1 MKKILA
7 TILATA
13 LGLCAWG
20 GTEVS
25 TAAELQTALAS
36 GGDITLTANVEWS
49 SNKNVDKDV
58 SIDLNGKTL
67 TFTVADIHIKG
78 GSSLTMRNGNIV
90 FAASSSGDT
99 LLGIGAY
106 NPYDGGNTLTI
117 EDAKITVDGVGTAYA
132 AFYAY
137 DTAGQPANVANF
149 VRTEITYKNDS
160 SSSGGLFKGSN
171 GAGTFNL
178 TDSTVLAE
186 GNSTS
191 SLIVNATINISGSSF
206 TVKDNPN
213 ANGFNNCALTVT
225 DSTLTIT
232 NNGGRGITPRS
243 GADCTFDG
251 NSTVTISGNGDGDLV
266 LNKYGSGPVVI
277 GDSVSFQAENVKVG
291 ASYTIQDVSGES
303 IELTDGGLH
312 LVAASVPVTNSV
324 QSVNLFG
331 AIKVTGVASNMFVAV
346 PFEGFDGNAMP
357 ASNVVHAA
365 NLADDTK
372 MYVWKGT
379 EYSVYESAS
388 GKWTTPNK
396 ITVTEDGATVG
407 TADLATA
414 VAAGTGVILQRP
426 GNSGNVYVY
435 GQLPATTA
443 GTVSFGAG
451 QTLVSALS
459 TNAMADVNLNAF
471 TWTGVK
477 ATTKKRLKGQAGAD
491 YIQFRDKNNN
501 LVKYYY
507 LEGEGWGV
515 VPTQVTQFSDL
526 VSGGKALVPAGT
538 AFWYYSSAG
547 GAQLDWGE

>member
-13 LGLCAWG
+13 LGLGAWG

-49 SNKNVDKDV
+49 SNKTVDKNV

-117 EDAKITVDGVGTAYA
+117 EDAKITVDGVGTGYA

-137 DTAGQPANVANF
+137 DTAGNPANVANF

-191 SLIVNATINISGSSF
+191 SLIVNATVNISESSF
-206 TVKDNPN
+206 TIKDNPN
-213 ANGFNNCALTVT
+213 ANGFNNCALNVT

-243 GADCTFDG
+243 GADCKFDG
-251 NSTVTISGNGDGDLV
+251 NSTVTISGNGDAR
-266 LNKYGSGPVVI
+266 PVWPER
-277 GDSVSFQAENVKVG
+277 G
-291 ASYTIQDVSGES
+291 
-303 IELTDGGLH
+303 
-312 LVAASVPVTNSV
+312 
-324 QSVNLFG
+324 
-331 AIKVTGVASNMFVAV
+331 
-346 PFEGFDGNAMP
+346 
-357 ASNVVHAA
+357 
-365 NLADDTK
+365 
-372 MYVWKGT
+372 
-379 EYSVYESAS
+379 
-388 GKWTTPNK
+388 
-396 ITVTEDGATVG
+396 
-407 TADLATA
+407 
-414 VAAGTGVILQRP
+414 
-426 GNSGNVYVY
+426 
-435 GQLPATTA
+435 
-443 GTVSFGAG
+443 
-451 QTLVSALS
+451 
-459 TNAMADVNLNAF
+459 
-471 TWTGVK
+471 
-477 ATTKKRLKGQAGAD
+477 
-491 YIQFRDKNNN
+491 
-501 LVKYYY
+501 
-507 LEGEGWGV
+507 
-515 VPTQVTQFSDL
+515 
-526 VSGGKALVPAGT
+526 
-538 AFWYYSSAG
+538 
-547 GAQLDWGE
+547 

>member
-13 LGLCAWG
+13 LGLGAWG

-49 SNKNVDKDV
+49 SNKTVDKNV

-78 GSSLTMRNGNIV
+78 GSLLTMRNGNIV

-117 EDAKITVDGVGTAYA
+117 EDAKITVDGVGTGYA

-137 DTAGQPANVANF
+137 ETAGNPANVANF

-160 SSSGGLFKGSN
+160 STSGGLFKGSN

-186 GNSTS
+186 KNNAS
-191 SLIVNATINISGSSF
+191 SLIVNATVNISGSSV
-206 TVKDNPN
+206 TIKDNPDG
-213 ANGFNNCALTVT
+213 NGFNNCALTVT

-243 GADCTFDG
+243 GSDCKFDG

-291 ASYTIQDVSGES
+291 ASYTIQDASGES

-312 LVAASVPVTNSV
+312 LAAAPTAVTNSV

-331 AIKVTGVASNMFVAV
+331 AIKVVNNASNMFVAL
-346 PFEGFDGNAMP
+346 PFEGFEAAGAARKAGEAIHP
-357 ASNVVHAA
+357 A
-365 NLADDTK
+365 NLADGTM
-372 MYVWKGT
+372 MYVYDAGAGKYDAFVASSGAWAAPAAKVTVGADGT
-379 EYSVYESAS
+379 EVEPPPDAERGLSAGS
-388 GKWTTPNK
+388 GAIVDRKSM
-396 ITVTEDGATVG
+396 D
-407 TADLATA
+407 
-414 VAAGTGVILQRP
+414 AA
-426 GNSGNVYVY
+426 VYVY
-435 GQLPATTA
+435 GQVPSASSLSIAP
-443 GTVSFGAG
+443 GTS
-451 QTLVSALS
+451 LVCTPS
-459 TNAMADVNLNAF
+459 TNALAEVDLNSLA
-471 TWTGVK
+471 WTGVT
-477 ATTKKRLKGQAGAD
+477 ASGCNASGTRLKSANVQD
-491 YIQFRDKNNN
+491 FIRFRGPDNKMAN
-501 LVKYYY
+501 YYY
-507 LEGEGWGV
+507 
-515 VPTQVTQFSDL
+515 F
-526 VSGGKALVPAGT
+526 GGKWGAEYRPASWDGKARVPAGT
-538 AFWYYSSAG
+538 AFWYTAKAAVTMS
-547 GAQLDWGE
+547 W